1 MQSSLHQ
8 INITYIPAEDRLLM
22 RATTQ
27 GGDEYRIWMTRR
39 FTKLL
44 CDIVDQT
51 MNKHGGAPVIGAEDK
66 TRQMFKSEA
75 FKKKFE
81 EDKSTSYPLGENGFL
96 AFAIKTGNNATGD
109 LYLEIMPEKG
119 QGVTFSLNKQL
130 QYMLYTLLSQ
140 GIARADWSLT
150 GSTGN
155 PASNQP
161 H

>member
-8 INITYIPAEDRLLM
+8 INITYIPAEDRLLF

-27 GGDEYRIWMTRR
+27 SGDEYRIWMTRR

-44 CDIVDQT
+44 CNIVDQT
-51 MNKHGGAPVIGAEDK
+51 MNKHGGAPVIGAEEK
-66 TRQMFKSEA
+66 TKQMFKSGA
-75 FKKKFE
+75 FEKKFE
-81 EDKSTSYPLGENGFL
+81 EEKSTSYPLGESGFL
-96 AFAIKTGNNATGD
+96 AFAIKTGNTPAGD
-109 LYLEIMPEKG
+109 LHLEILPEIG

-130 QYMLYTLLSQ
+130 QYMLHTLLSQ

-150 GSTGN
+150 VSSET
-155 PASNQP
+155 PTSSQP